1 MVRGLH
7 LFYVTIACHKLRS
20 GTARSQGGG
29 SGGVVGG
36 DARVG
41 EASEVS
47 LCRMWG
53 KTDETR
59 MAHHS
64 HVVHFQR
71 RCSTPKVVAADR
83 LALTLR

>member
-29 SGGVVGG
+29 AGGVVGG

-47 LCRMWG
+47 LSRMWG
-53 KTDETR
+53 RRTGRGWLTT
-59 MAHHS
+59 HTLS
-64 HVVHFQR
+64 VFQR